1 MGGWSGVIS
10 STYSCHCR
18 SQGTWSENN
27 VYQSCA
33 MARVVLSREYAVMSW
48 NYCVQGI
55 RFKTRHYA
63 LLMFVSYNTGVT
75 FPWFSSD
82 LVSESLESPSPWAVS
97 YKNVQVARRAC
108 RPQESRIILLASR
121 AALCQ
126 TGRPPF
132 PWHPGVKGKS
142 MGVTVGPLLQAQLQ
156 CHWMNTE
163 RKSRFQ
169 RVRTIHSV
177 TLSGV
182 ISSGRAKEYSIF
194 LSLWLK
200 SGQWRCRFEA
210 R

>member
-1 MGGWSGVIS
+1 MASSPPLTTATVAHREHGVRTTFS
-10 STYSCHCR
+10 KVVQWPGLCFL
-18 SQGTWSENN
+18 ENMLL
-27 VYQSCA
+27 CP
-33 MARVVLSREYAVMSW
+33 
-48 NYCVQGI
+48 GI
-55 RFKTRHYA
+55 TVCKAFVSKTRHYA

-82 LVSESLESPSPWAVS
+82 LVSESLEGPSPWAVS

-108 RPQESRIILLASR
+108 QPSESRIILLASR

-126 TGRPPF
+126 RGRPLF

-142 MGVTVGPLLQAQLQ
+142 MGMTVGPLLQARLQ
-156 CHWMNTE
+156 CHRKNRE

-182 ISSGRAKEYSIF
+182 ISNGRAKEYSIF

-200 SGQWRCRFEA
+200 SGQWRRRFEA